1 MKFRLI
7 TILLFLFTAPAH
19 AAGFDHGQWNGLVAK
34 NVVMAADDTSSSVN
48 YAQFKEDGAALKSYL
63 SSLSKVSQSEFDSW
77 AKPDQLAF
85 LINAYNAWT
94 VELILTRY
102 PKLSSIKELGTL
114 TQSPWQ
120 KAFIPLLGGQRSLD
134 TIEHDMIRGSG
145 RYNDPRIHFGVN
157 CASIGCPPLLNE
169 AFVGERLDTQLDRM
183 TKGFLSDRSRNRIEN
198 GKMAVSSIFDWYG
211 GDFAKGWR
219 GANSVGAFFALYAGS
234 LGLTPAQSQALKNGQ
249 MEIGFLEYDWR
260 LNDSKGP
267 GAAANS
273 TFISPLWLL
282 RSNPVYGAVAGGLL
296 LLGFGGLVYFII
308 RWRRKRAA
316 A

>member
-7 TILLFLFTAPAH
+7 ALLLFLFAAPAQ
-19 AAGFDHGQWNGLVAK
+19 AAGFDHSKWNDLLAK

-48 YAQFKEDGAALKSYL
+48 YTRFKEERAALKSYL
-63 SSLSKVSQSEFDSW
+63 GAMSKVSQAEFDGWS
-77 AKPDQLAF
+77 KPDQLAF

-94 VELILTRY
+94 VELILTGY

-120 KAFIPLLGGQRSLD
+120 KTFIPLLGQQLSLD
-134 TIEHDMIRGSG
+134 NVEHDMIRGSG

-169 AFVGERLDTQLDRM
+169 AFVGERLDAQLDRM
-183 TKGFLSDRSRNRIEN
+183 TKGFLSDRTRNRAEN
-198 GKMAVSSIFDWYG
+198 GKLAVSSIFDWYG

-219 GANSVGAFFALYAGS
+219 GANSLSAFFLLYADRLALS
-234 LGLTPAQSQALKNGQ
+234 TADVEALKNGK
-249 MEIGFLEYDWR
+249 MEISFLEYDWR

-273 TFISPLWLL
+273 TFISPIWLL
-282 RSNPVYGAVAGGLL
+282 RSNPVLAVAAGGFLL
-296 LLGFGGLVYFII
+296 LIIGSVVYFIV
-308 RWRRKRAA
+308 RRRRKAA